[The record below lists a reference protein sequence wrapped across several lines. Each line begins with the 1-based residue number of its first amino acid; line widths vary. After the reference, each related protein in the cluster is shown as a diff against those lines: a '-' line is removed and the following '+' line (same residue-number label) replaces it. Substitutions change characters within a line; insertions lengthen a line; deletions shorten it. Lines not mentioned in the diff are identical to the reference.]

1 MTTEEEATQPVLQR
15 KMADTDSDYVAT
27 QQYNDERRYGQGNSG
42 LSDEDAADIIC
53 VLYPMTINANRA
65 ADQIYK
71 ATPQNTLETRSDI
84 HIKEKDTTGV
94 PAVNTFDIAA
104 EGLVPCGI
112 ALRLSANLK
121 DPLMGFQFGRNSDRC
136 DFPVGKNDP
145 GRRVSNTHFRI
156 YMNEHGVIMIEDQ
169 STNGTMID
177 RTLLK
182 AKEKEN
188 NMAFKH
194 TLGSGQ
200 KIVITGGTAK
210 DDLAFMTWIPN
221 RCDEAEVAYQQNVT
235 EFFLR
240 KAALRDQARTKAPQR
255 SGRNGNPVNLF
266 PTPAANTPN
275 HSPLS
280 TFGKHIREWK
290 GGNKYN
296 RLAQIGKGAFAIV
309 YMVTAKLDGTP
320 FAAKELEKRRFMKNG
335 ILDQKVD
342 MEMRIMSK
350 IQHENIVR
358 YIEHIDW
365 EDYLYIIMEYISGG
379 DLGTL
384 INQNG
389 PLPEP
394 DVKDMARQ
402 LLGALDYLHGEGVTH
417 RDVKPDNI
425 LIASRHPLHTKLTDF
440 GLSKVVDNEQTGL
453 RTFCGTLLYC
463 APEVYT
469 EYREYDNN
477 GRRTVPRGKDKHTQ
491 PAARYGHAVD
501 IWSLAGV
508 LFFAL
513 CGSPPYPATNGST
526 YMIILNRIMT
536 EPLDIRPLQLA
547 KVSEN
552 GIRFVRQML
561 HVRPEFRATIE
572 ELQHSSWL
580 LGDDDVELSQD
591 TEQEQGTS
599 QLSLQEED
607 LEQGASQLSLI
618 DDRQI
623 EDSADFGQSVSDV
636 TEIQQQI
643 PSSFS
648 DGTSDVASSYYDY
661 NYANGNGD
669 SNDHPII
676 SGNGNGRLFGEV
688 NVSDVGSS
696 GAMPLDPQLDLPLP
710 SDTLNHK
717 HPDIHPNSDLNFD
730 DYEQQD
736 NASFNEDQFD
746 PSQSD
751 RFSQLAGVV
760 SSTEPAIAMAPPTHI
775 PINTNFKAGD
785 LRRQLQ
791 GHGLPERA
799 VRSSSLMGTESMVGQ
814 LNMHS
819 PTSAASPGATS
830 PLSDAGRE
838 VTTSLRRPREESLED
853 DENWQPAELPAK
865 RRRKSQR
872 EIDMPVPPSIFWDP
886 ADKSTHHEN
895 YPPMFTSDYN
905 NYKDLA
911 KSKGEEFGQGHKSF
925 DGTMQSFSSRSR
937 STPLV
942 EVSPAPG
949 EQAVDE
955 GRHMLMKRDNR
966 TLYDINTQTTPRRAE
981 EEEDYMPST
990 ARVSHSGSPRPDVP
1004 SVTLTDAP
1012 PVPALEAAFQIP
1024 KRVLAKLV
1032 TTPDSC
1038 ISNINLSI
1046 TENVTSWGRAPE
1058 CIVRYPNTYEARIPK
1073 YAFRVILFEAGP
1085 NVNSEPK
1092 PVDAT
1097 SKEENKAFYISTKAS
1112 LGIWINDVKLISYNA
1127 EDRVGYSRYW
1137 GEIRDGDL
1145 VTVWKDEQQS
1155 DLFTR
1160 FRFEC
1165 YIGRSKIPRKED
1177 EKFQLN
1183 NNLSFLAHI
1192 EHAFEKQHK
1201 LILKGQAKAK
1211 AEHVALMEGLNKE
1224 NASETENPA
1233 RAGKGKEKE
1242 KDVQH
1247 NHTF

>member
-1 MTTEEEATQPVLQR
+1 
-15 KMADTDSDYVAT
+15 MADTDPNYVAT

-65 ADQIYK
+65 ADHIYR
-71 ATPQNTLETRSDI
+71 ATPHNTLETRSDI
-84 HIKEKDTTGV
+84 HIKEKDAAAE

-121 DPLMGFQFGRNSDRC
+121 DPLMGFQFGRNADRC
-136 DFPVGKNDP
+136 DFPVGNNDP

-156 YMNEHGVIMIEDQ
+156 YINEHGVIMIEDQ

-194 TLGSGQ
+194 TLESGQ

-221 RCDEAEVAYQQNVT
+221 RCDEAELAYQQNVT
-235 EFFLR
+235 NFFMR
-240 KAALRDQARTKAPQR
+240 KAALRDQPRTKAALRP
-255 SGRNGNPVNLF
+255 GRNGNPVNLF
-266 PTPAANTPN
+266 PTPAANTPDY
-275 HSPLS
+275 SPMS
-280 TFGKHIREWK
+280 TFGKRIREWK

-296 RLAQIGKGAFAIV
+296 RLAPLGKGAFAIV
-309 YMVTAKLDGTP
+309 YKVTAKLDGTP

-335 ILDQKVD
+335 VLDQKMD

-350 IQHENIVR
+350 IQHENIVK

-365 EDYLYIIMEYISGG
+365 EDYLYIIMEYVPGG

-389 PLPEP
+389 PLPEL

-402 LLGALDYLHGEGVTH
+402 LLGALGYLHGEGVTH

-425 LIASRHPLHTKLTDF
+425 LIARRRPLHTKLTDF
-440 GLSKVVDNEQTGL
+440 GLSKAVKDEQTGL

-469 EYREYDNN
+469 EYREYDTN
-477 GRRTVPRGKDKHTQ
+477 GRRTVLRGKDKHTQ
-491 PAARYGHAVD
+491 PASRYGHAVD

-513 CGSPPYPATNGST
+513 CGSPPYPAGNGST

-547 KVSEN
+547 NVSEN

-561 HVRPEFRATIE
+561 HVRPEFRATVE
-572 ELQHSSWL
+572 ELQQSSWL
-580 LGDDDVELSQD
+580 LGDDDMELSQD
-591 TEQEQGTS
+591 TELEQGTS
-599 QLSLQEED
+599 QLSLQEAD
-607 LEQGASQLSLI
+607 LQQGASQLSLI

-623 EDSADFGQSVSDV
+623 EDSAEFGQSVSDV
-636 TEIQQQI
+636 TEIQQREI

-648 DGTSDVASSYYDY
+648 DGISNVASSYDYDY
-661 NYANGNGD
+661 NYANGNGN
-669 SNDHPII
+669 SNGRPII
-676 SGNGNGRLFGEV
+676 GGNGNGRLFGEV

-696 GAMPLDPQLDLPLP
+696 GAIPLDPQLNLPLP
-710 SDTLNHK
+710 SAPLNRDH
-717 HPDIHPNSDLNFD
+717 HDIHPESDLNFD
-730 DYEQQD
+730 DSEQQGD
-736 NASFNEDQFD
+736 VNYSEDQFD

-751 RFSQLAGVV
+751 HFSQQAGVIP
-760 SSTEPAIAMAPPTHI
+760 STEPPTAMAPPTHI
-775 PINTNFKAGD
+775 PTTTNFKAGD

-791 GHGLPERA
+791 GQGVPERA

-819 PTSAASPGATS
+819 PASAASPGATS
-830 PLSDAGRE
+830 PPPDAGRE
-838 VTTSLRRPREESLED
+838 MTMTTSLRRPREEGLED
-853 DENWQPAELPAK
+853 DENWQPADLPPK

-886 ADKSTHHEN
+886 ADKSTHHN
-895 YPPMFTSDYN
+895 DYPAMFTSDYN
-905 NYKDLA
+905 QYKDLA

-925 DGTMQSFSSRSR
+925 DNTMQSFLGSRSP
-937 STPLV
+937 SNSFV
-942 EVSPAPG
+942 EVSPVPS
-949 EQAVDE
+949 E
-955 GRHMLMKRDNR
+955 GRLMLMKRDDR
-966 TLYDINTQTTPRRAE
+966 TLDDTNAQTTPSRADE
-981 EEEDYMPST
+981 AEDDYIPST
-990 ARVSHSGSPRPDVP
+990 ARVSYAGSPRPDVP
-1004 SVTLTDAP
+1004 SVTMTDAP
-1012 PVPALEAAFQIP
+1012 PIPALESAFQIP

-1032 TTPDSC
+1032 ITPDSC
-1038 ISNINLSI
+1038 ISNVNLSI
-1046 TENVTSWGRAPE
+1046 TENVTSWGRARE
-1058 CIVRYPNTYEARIPK
+1058 TIVRYPNTQELRVPK
-1073 YAFRVILFEAGP
+1073 LAFKVILFEAGP
-1085 NVNSEPK
+1085 DVNSEPK
-1092 PVDAT
+1092 PAQAT

-1112 LGIWINDVKLISYNA
+1112 QGIWINDVKLLSYNPK
-1127 EDRVGYSRYW
+1127 DHGGYSRYW
-1137 GEIRDGDL
+1137 GELRDGDFI
-1145 VTVWKDEQQS
+1145 TVWKDEQQL

-1183 NNLSFLAHI
+1183 QNLSFLAKI
-1192 EHAFEKQHK
+1192 EDACIKQHRK
-1201 LILKGQAKAK
+1201 ILKKQAKAN
-1211 AEHVALMEGLNKE
+1211 AEQVALVEGLNKE
-1224 NASETENPA
+1224 NENETENSTQ
-1233 RAGKGKEKE
+1233 AGKGKEKE
-1242 KDVQH
+1242 KENDVQQPP
-1247 NHTF
+1247 TF

>member
-1 MTTEEEATQPVLQR
+1 
-15 KMADTDSDYVAT
+15 MADTDSNYVAT

-42 LSDEDAADIIC
+42 LSDEDASDIIC

-84 HIKEKDTTGV
+84 HIKEKVTSAE
-94 PAVNTFDIAA
+94 PAVNTFEIAA

-121 DPLMGFQFGRNSDRC
+121 DPLMGFQFGRNADRC
-136 DFPVGKNDP
+136 DFPVGNNDP

-156 YMNEHGVIMIEDQ
+156 YINEHCVIMIEDQ

-194 TLGSGQ
+194 TLDSGQ

-221 RCDEAEVAYQQNVT
+221 RSDEAELAYQQNVT
-235 EFFLR
+235 KFFLR
-240 KAALRDQARTKAPQR
+240 KAALRDQPRTKALMRP
-255 SGRNGNPVNLF
+255 GRNGNPVNLF
-266 PTPAANTPN
+266 PTPAANTPDY
-275 HSPLS
+275 SPIS

-290 GGNKYN
+290 GGSKYN
-296 RLAQIGKGAFAIV
+296 RVAQIGKGAFAIV
-309 YMVTAKLDGTP
+309 YKVTAKLDGTP

-335 ILDQKVD
+335 ILDQKMD

-350 IQHENIVR
+350 IQHENIVK

-365 EDYLYIIMEYISGG
+365 EDYLYIIMEYIPGG

-384 INQNG
+384 ITQNG

-402 LLGALDYLHGEGVTH
+402 LLGALGYLHGEGVTH

-425 LIASRHPLHTKLTDF
+425 LIARRRPLHTKLTDF
-440 GLSKVVDNEQTGL
+440 GLSKVVENEQTGL

-469 EYREYDNN
+469 EYREYDQN
-477 GRRTVPRGKDKHTQ
+477 GKRTVLRGKDKHTQ
-491 PAARYGHAVD
+491 PAARYDHAVD

-513 CGSPPYPATNGST
+513 CGSPPYPASNGST

-547 KVSEN
+547 NVSEN

-572 ELQHSSWL
+572 ELQQSSWL
-580 LGDDDVELSQD
+580 LGDDDKELSQD
-591 TEQEQGTS
+591 TELEQGTS
-599 QLSLQEED
+599 QLSLQETD
-607 LEQGASQLSLI
+607 IEQGASQLSLI
-618 DDRQI
+618 DDCEV

-636 TEIQQQI
+636 TEIQQREI
-643 PSSFS
+643 PGSFS
-648 DGTSDVASSYYDY
+648 DGISNVTSSYDYDY
-661 NYANGNGD
+661 SYANGNG
-669 SNDHPII
+669 HPII
-676 SGNGNGRLFGEV
+676 NGNGNGRLFGEV
-688 NVSDVGSS
+688 NISDVGSS
-696 GAMPLDPQLDLPLP
+696 GAIPLDPQLNLPLP
-710 SDTLNHK
+710 STASNNDH
-717 HPDIHPNSDLNFD
+717 HGIHPKSDLNFD
-730 DYEQQD
+730 DSERHGNY
-736 NASFNEDQFD
+736 SEDQLD

-751 RFSQLAGVV
+751 HLSQLAGVIP
-760 SSTEPAIAMAPPTHI
+760 STEPAIAMAPPTHI
-775 PINTNFKAGD
+775 PATTNFKAGD

-791 GHGLPERA
+791 GQGLPERA

-819 PTSAASPGATS
+819 PVSAASPGATS
-830 PLSDAGRE
+830 PPDAGRE
-838 VTTSLRRPREESLED
+838 MNTSLRRPREEGLED
-853 DENWQPAELPAK
+853 DENWQPADLPAK

-872 EIDMPVPPSIFWDP
+872 EIDMPVPQSIFWDP
-886 ADKSTHHEN
+886 ADKSTHHHN
-895 YPPMFTSDYN
+895 YPTMLTSDYN
-905 NYKDLA
+905 NLKDWA
-911 KSKGEEFGQGHKSF
+911 KSKGEEFEQGHKSF
-925 DGTMQSFSSRSR
+925 EGTMKSFFRSR
-937 STPLV
+937 SHSNSFV
-942 EVSPAPG
+942 EVSPVAG

-955 GRHMLMKRDNR
+955 GRHMLMKRDDR
-966 TLYDINTQTTPRRAE
+966 TLDDINPQTTPSRDV
-981 EEEDYMPST
+981 EEDYIPST
-990 ARVSHSGSPRPDVP
+990 ARVSYAGSPRPDVP
-1004 SVTLTDAP
+1004 SITMTDAP
-1012 PVPALEAAFQIP
+1012 LVPAFESAFHVP
-1024 KRVLAKLV
+1024 KRVLAKLI

-1058 CIVRYPNTYEARIPK
+1058 SIVRYPNTKEGRVPK
-1073 YAFRVILFEAGP
+1073 SAFKIILFEAGP

-1092 PVDAT
+1092 PAHAA

-1112 LGIWINDVKLISYNA
+1112 QGIWINDVQLFSYKP
-1127 EDRVGYSRYW
+1127 EDRGGYSRYW
-1137 GEIRDGDL
+1137 GELRDGDL
-1145 VTVWKDEQQS
+1145 VTAWKDEQQLN
-1155 DLFTR
+1155 LFTR

-1165 YIGRSKIPRKED
+1165 YMGRSKIPRKGD

-1183 NNLSFLAHI
+1183 KNLSFLAEI
-1192 EHAFEKQHK
+1192 EDACIKQHE
-1201 LILKGQAKAK
+1201 LILKEQAKAR
-1211 AEHVALMEGLNKE
+1211 AEQAALVEGLNKE
-1224 NASETENPA
+1224 NDTENST
-1233 RAGKGKEKE
+1233 REGKAKEKE
-1242 KDVQH
+1242 KDVQQPL
-1247 NHTF
+1247 TF